1 MACPEARVSES
12 DNGSDS
18 RPGAS
23 LNGWYDLFSRGARD
37 WLRHNEKV
45 RDAVREHLPEIV
57 AGADIVG
64 GGSRTVRVPVK
75 MLEHYHFRLARPS
88 KQQGVGQGAAK
99 PGDVLAPPNQQGDQS
114 GKGAAGNGDGGIEFT
129 LEFKVDDIVDWLW
142 EEMQLPNLKARVGAS
157 DNPDWTREGWDKRGA
172 RSRLDRRR
180 SMRES
185 IKRRAVQV
193 KGGQNESPAFTDDD
207 LRFRQLNRREQPS
220 IQAVVFFL
228 MDVSGSMTDRD
239 RQLAK
244 TFFFWA
250 TQGLKREYK
259 HLDTVFVAHTTEAFE
274 FNEEQFFQVQGSGG
288 TVASTGLEKVRE
300 IIAERYSPSRYNIY
314 LFYASD
320 GDNYTEDREHARKA
334 LADIAKSANYSG
346 YLEVSGTGQRPLAT
360 ETGML
365 FREIAAEGQPVG
377 SFALTRVEDVW
388 DAVRHFFQHQQQ
400 ESAA

>member
-1 MACPEARVSES
+1 VSEFDVS
-12 DNGSDS
+12 SGVTPTN
-18 RPGAS
+18 

-75 MLEHYHFRLARPS
+75 MLEHYHFRLRKPS

-99 PGDVLAPPNQQGDQS
+99 PGDVLAQPSQGDEA
-114 GKGAAGNGDGGIEFT
+114 GKGAAGSGEGGIEFT

-142 EEMQLPNLKARVGAS
+142 EEMQLPNLKSRVGVS
-157 DNPDWTREGWDKRGA
+157 NNPDWTREGLDKRGA

-185 IKRRAVQV
+185 IKRRAVQARANQD
-193 KGGQNESPAFTDDD
+193 KSPQGEGPAFTDDD

-274 FNEEQFFQVQGSGG
+274 FDEEKFFQVQGSGG

-300 IIAERYSPSRYNIY
+300 IIEERYNPARYNIY

-320 GDNYTEDREHARKA
+320 GDNYTEDRSHAQKA
-334 LADIAKSANYSG
+334 LREIASVANYSG

-360 ETGML
+360 ETGQL
-365 FREIAAEGQPVG
+365 FREINADGLPAG
-377 SFALTRVEDVW
+377 SFALSRVEDVW
-388 DAVRHFFQHQQQ
+388 DAIRHFFQHQAQDA
-400 ESAA
+400 EA